1 MSCTLHPQIESFA
14 VPFVV
19 VDIVDFVDDVSVGIT
34 AQEIRLENAVSL
46 TVGKRT
52 RVEDIDPFLTRFS
65 FK

>member
-1 MSCTLHPQIESFA
+1 MLYALHSQSEYFP
-14 VPFVV
+14 VPFVMA
-19 VDIVDFVDDVSVGIT
+19 DIVDFVDDVSVGIT

-52 RVEDIDPFLTRFS
+52 SVEDIDPFLTRFS